1 MAIDPNSTTAS
12 AAATTVP
19 AVAAATT
26 MAPARPLT
34 SPPPL
39 SRPISQLSQPP
50 PIQLHNSHLYPSQP
64 FYAAQSL
71 PIRAQNPHS
80 NSQLSKAH
88 DSVPQGVL
96 YPVASSGR
104 GFIPK
109 GARPLSTDQMVTVAN
124 PGVYPPPH
132 SLVFPP
138 GVRPMGSPHLD
149 YHLSYPLHLARPPN
163 MQYAHPGLA
172 GGAGSGPF
180 KGVPVSAHPKVAPR
194 STNGYKDTRLYASD
208 VMCTVSF
215 CHLFFLERSKEDA
228 FILVRD
234 RKVRITEDPSLYAL
248 CRSWLKNGVM
258 KKPSFMPR
266 LVAGHWRGKSGSRS
280 GTHNCVWFARRGFL
294 NKLQQEDVM
303 KVLPKPLSASVVAGY
318 MENNKEDEDGDKQE
332 EEEKINEQLSSQDL
346 LKGHIQ
352 RAKKVRA
359 RLREE
364 RLQRITRYRSRLR
377 LLLPPSVDQLRND
390 AAAGN

>member
-1 MAIDPNSTTAS
+1 MPVDPNSAATT
-12 AAATTVP
+12 AATTVP
-19 AVAAATT
+19 AIAAATT
-26 MAPARPLT
+26 VAAARPLT

-50 PIQLHNSHLYPSQP
+50 PIQLHNSHLYSSQP

-88 DSVPQGVL
+88 DPVPQGVL

-109 GARPLSTDQMVTVAN
+109 GARPLYTDQMVTVAN

-132 SLVFPP
+132 SLVFPH
-138 GVRPMGSPHLD
+138 GVRSMAPHLD
-149 YHLSYPLHLARPPN
+149 YHLNYPLHMARPPN
-163 MQYAHPGLA
+163 MQYAHLGLA
-172 GGAGSGPF
+172 GGAGSGPI

-194 STNGYKDTRLYASD
+194 STNGYKDTR
-208 VMCTVSF
+208 
-215 CHLFFLERSKEDA
+215 ERSREDA
-228 FILVRD
+228 FTIVRD
-234 RKVRITEDPSLYAL
+234 RKVRITEDSSLYAL
-248 CRSWLKNGVM
+248 CRSWLKNGVNEE
-258 KKPSFMPR
+258 
-266 LVAGHWRGKSGSRS
+266 
-280 GTHNCVWFARRGFL
+280 TQQ
-294 NKLQQEDVM
+294 QQEDVM
-303 KVLPKPLSASVVAGY
+303 KVLPKPLPASVVAGH
-318 MENNKEDEDGDKQE
+318 MANKEEDENGDKQE
-332 EEEKINEQLSSQDL
+332 EDEKINEQSSSQDL

>member
-1 MAIDPNSTTAS
+1 
-12 AAATTVP
+12 
-19 AVAAATT
+19 

-64 FYAAQSL
+64 FYA
-71 PIRAQNPHS
+71 
-80 NSQLSKAH
+80 
-88 DSVPQGVL
+88 GVL

-194 STNGYKDTRLYASD
+194 STNGYKDTR
-208 VMCTVSF
+208 
-215 CHLFFLERSKEDA
+215 ERSKEDA

-248 CRSWLKNGVM
+248 CRSWLKNGVNEE
-258 KKPSFMPR
+258 
-266 LVAGHWRGKSGSRS
+266 
-280 GTHNCVWFARRGFL
+280 TQ
-294 NKLQQEDVM
+294 LQQEDVM

-318 MENNKEDEDGDKQE
+318 MENNKEDEDGDKQ